1 MRDDAREGLGRG
13 VSAPLRPSRT
23 LLRFFDTY
31 LHFFVK
37 RRFHGLRLANAERW
51 PRQRPLIVCLN
62 HPSWWDPLIAILLSR
77 FLEREADHYAPMDEL
92 AFTRYGVLRKA
103 GLFPVEQGTPRGG
116 VQFLRTAQHILADS
130 NAVLWLTPQGGFTD
144 ARTRP
149 VVLRSGLD
157 ALLRRMIPDQVTVL
171 PLALEDTFWDER
183 LPEVLAMLGTPLQFQ
198 GGQLQEGQLQKAKSA
213 FPSQESAGQ
222 QVAAA
227 LAQTQDDLAA
237 LSARRDPALF
247 LSLLEGSSGIS
258 GIYGAWQR
266 MYAFGRG
273 KRFHPD
279 HTSVAARS
287 GDRHV

>member
-1 MRDDAREGLGRG
+1 MRDDAPEGTGRG
-13 VSAPLRPSRT
+13 AAAPLRPSRT

-51 PRQRPLIVCLN
+51 PQQRPLIVCLN

-116 VQFLRTAQHILADS
+116 VQFLRTAAHVLADP

-157 ALLRRMIPDQVTVL
+157 ALLRRTIPDQVTVL
-171 PLALEDTFWDER
+171 PIALEYTFWDER
-183 LPEVLAMLGTPLQFQ
+183 LPEVLAMLGTPLHFQ
-198 GGQLQEGQLQKAKSA
+198 GGKSA
-213 FPSQESAGQ
+213 TLSQESAGQ
-222 QVAAA
+222 RVAAA

-237 LSARRDPALF
+237 LSARRDSTHF

-266 MYAFGRG
+266 LYALGRG
-273 KRFHPD
+273 RRFNPD
-279 HTSVAARS
+279 HTSIGARPD
-287 GDRHV
+287 DRHV